1 MHTQLALYYY
11 IALYYY
17 TYIITYTAAYII
29 IVSDVHIWMQFFETE
44 MFNGWIGRKLFNI

>member
-17 TYIITYTAAYII
+17 TYIITYTAYII

-44 MFNGWIGRKLFNI
+44 MFNG

>member
-17 TYIITYTAAYII
+17 TYIITYTAYII
-29 IVSDVHIWMQFFETE
+29 IVSDVHIWMQFLETE
-44 MFNGWIGRKLFNI
+44 MFNG

>member
-17 TYIITYTAAYII
+17 TYIITYTAYII
-29 IVSDVHIWMQFFETE
+29 IVSDVHIWMQFFETK
-44 MFNGWIGRKLFNI
+44 MFNG

>member
-1 MHTQLALYYY
+1 MHTQL
-11 IALYYY
+11 ALYYY
-17 TYIITYTAAYII
+17 TYIITYTAYII

>member
-17 TYIITYTAAYII
+17 TYIITYTAYII
-29 IVSDVHIWMQFFETE
+29 IVSDVHIWIQFFETE
-44 MFNGWIGRKLFNI
+44 MFNI

>member
-17 TYIITYTAAYII
+17 TYIITYTAYII

>member
-17 TYIITYTAAYII
+17 TYIITYTACII
-29 IVSDVHIWMQFFETE
+29 IVSDVHIWMQFFETD

>member
-17 TYIITYTAAYII
+17 TYIITYTAYII
-29 IVSDVHIWMQFFETE
+29 IASDVHIWMQFFETE
-44 MFNGWIGRKLFNI
+44 MFNG